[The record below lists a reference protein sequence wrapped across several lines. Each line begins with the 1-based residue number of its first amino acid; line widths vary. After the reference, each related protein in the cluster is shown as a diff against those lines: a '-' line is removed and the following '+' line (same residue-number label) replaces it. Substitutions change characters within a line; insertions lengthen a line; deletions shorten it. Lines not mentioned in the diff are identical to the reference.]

1 MSMPGS
7 SSAKFLSPEEFG
19 AWRGFLVA
27 HTRLIGELDR
37 RLRAEH
43 GVSVS
48 EFDVLITLFNAPR
61 RRLRMT
67 ELAHAVT
74 LTQAGL
80 THLANRLQ
88 RAGLV
93 EREVDPDDR
102 RSFFLVLSAAGLRRL
117 DDARSTHNE
126 VIRTGFT
133 GRLTREQ
140 RRALARIWSAIL
152 DEE

>member
-1 MSMPGS
+1 
-7 SSAKFLSPEEFG
+7 
-19 AWRGFLVA
+19 LVA
-27 HTRLIGELDR
+27 HTRVTGELDQ

-43 GVSVS
+43 GISVS

-67 ELAHAVT
+67 DLANAVT

-88 RAGLV
+88 QAGLV
-93 EREVDPDDR
+93 ERRVDPDDR
-102 RSFFLVLSAAGLRRL
+102 RSFFLTLNAAGLRRL
-117 DDARSTHNE
+117 DDARRTHNE
-126 VIRTGFT
+126 VIRTRFT

-140 RRALARIWSAIL
+140 RRALAGIWSAIL
-152 DEE
+152 DDI

>member
-1 MSMPGS
+1 MAQS

-19 AWRGFLVA
+19 AWHGFLVA
-27 HTRLIGELDR
+27 HTRVTGELDQ

-43 GVSVS
+43 GISVS

-67 ELAHAVT
+67 ELANAVT

-93 EREVDPDDR
+93 ERQVDPDDR
-102 RSFFLVLSAAGLRRL
+102 RSFFLMLTPAGLRRL
-117 DDARSTHNE
+117 DDARPTHNE
-126 VIRTGFT
+126 VIRTRFT
-133 GRLTREQ
+133 GRLTRDQ
-140 RRALARIWSAIL
+140 RRALAGIWSAIL
-152 DEE
+152 DDI